1 MDALDKIDAA
11 ILDRFQQDGRLSN
24 AKLAEQLSISEA
36 TCWRRQKR
44 LEDCGA
50 VKGYQAVLDRRIL
63 GFGVMAFVQIVCAQH
78 GEDVTAVF
86 ERIIQSCPSVLSCH
100 NTTGE
105 ADFLLIVVAR
115 DLDDYSRFVDTVL
128 RKLPGVASIRSNL
141 SLREM
146 KATNRLPV
154 LADPYRASL

>member
-1 MDALDKIDAA
+1 MDALDKTDLAL
-11 ILDRFQQDGRLSN
+11 LDKLQQDGRMAN
-24 AKLAEQLSISEA
+24 TKLAEELALSEA
-36 TCWRRQKR
+36 SCWRRQKR
-44 LEDCGA
+44 LEEQG
-50 VKGYQAVLDRRIL
+50 VIEGYQATLNRRKL
-63 GFGVMAFVQIVCAQH
+63 GIGVMAFVQIVCTQH
-78 GEDVTAVF
+78 GEEVTAAF
-86 ERIIQSCPSVLSCH
+86 EAVIQGCPYVLGCH

-115 DLDDYSRFVDTVL
+115 DLDDYSKFVDTVL

-154 LADPYRASL
+154 LAEPFR